1 MKTTTYTIH
10 RGTVRTSEALFTH
23 RLGIYERQ
31 DRARFNLSALDRHS
45 PARHAAETEI
55 KNATARAE
63 EASKMHLVPFVP
75 PYVPAK
81 ASRVFQGLKSC
92 TSPRRADIARQRALF
107 AAAIGTPEQA
117 RASGFKWYET
127 DIKNAKI
134 TIGGH
139 EITGAYT
146 ETSIGYTAR

>member
-92 TSPRRADIARQRALF
+92 TSPRRRVRAMMRMGMV
-107 AAAIGTPEQA
+107 AI
-117 RASGFKWYET
+117 F
-127 DIKNAKI
+127 
-134 TIGGH
+134 
-139 EITGAYT
+139 
-146 ETSIGYTAR
+146 